1 MLYAPRLLVGGTPP
15 LADTPVFYVI
25 NDCLSWGYPPPLAD
39 TPDVPC
45 LLPIH
50 LHRTREQLVLAVAVL
65 GELTLQSA

>member
-1 MLYAPRLLVGGTPP
+1 MRPACSSGVPPP

-25 NDCLSWGYPPPLAD
+25 NDCLSWGYPPLAD